1 MFQFQTVR
9 NLLPGRPDKAMRCLD
24 DAIDDTEKALAES
37 RVAIQELR
45 SEPIAPD
52 NLAHAL
58 NAAHRELVDLA
69 SANDKLPVFDL
80 IEEGE
85 QRPLCPTASNEVC
98 RIALELLRNAFRHAN
113 ASRIEAEIRYGDQAL
128 RVRIRDNGRGVDPKV
143 LKEGGSA
150 GHRGL
155 KGVRERAEMIGS
167 HLEFWSEG
175 GAGTEVELTV
185 PASVAYE
192 TSRDGIGSRL
202 IPKVRSYA
210 QHS

>member
-1 MFQFQTVR
+1 LRVMMPASRKQG
-9 NLLPGRPDKAMRCLD
+9 PGGRLF
-24 DAIDDTEKALAES
+24 ITTL
-37 RVAIQELR
+37 
-45 SEPIAPD
+45 
-52 NLAHAL
+52 
-58 NAAHRELVDLA
+58 
-69 SANDKLPVFDL
+69 
-80 IEEGE
+80 E

-150 GHRGL
+150 GHWGL

-167 HLEFWSEG
+167 HLEFWSKG

-202 IPKVRSYA
+202 IPKVLSYA